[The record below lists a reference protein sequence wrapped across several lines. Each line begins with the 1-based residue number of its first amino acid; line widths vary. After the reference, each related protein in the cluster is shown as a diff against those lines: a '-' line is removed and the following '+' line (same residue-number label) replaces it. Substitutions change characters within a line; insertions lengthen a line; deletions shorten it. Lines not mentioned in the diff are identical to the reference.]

1 MRILLSILLLTAWS
15 ANAQPLWRNFFTTNQ
30 NPRLTVVAGSNSTVQ
45 ASTVGVNQRVF
56 TVNGMQSGTDATN
69 GLWTAVGV
77 ATNQAYQSGTN
88 TAGTYKTDSTNINV
102 LKVASSNIVGT
113 VTDHNAL
120 TNGDTRVITFSDTIT
135 ATNSTLLQGKHSFV
149 TNFTAVPSIQV
160 YNCNGTNQ
168 LITLPNCTSTA
179 PWKIYRFVSTNGHGK
194 FTLTNANGAQTIRD
208 GTSLSFI
215 NVGIGSPAFY
225 HDGAHWW
232 VASKSKIVMP
242 VAQFSTSTNVPL
254 TLANTSYPVTFDST
268 DFNNSQGIA
277 LGLGTNGFHSKMWI
291 TNSGQYEFGPSVV
304 QSYNGNDTIR
314 FWFRKFGTNIANS
327 STPSKGQN
335 GSIRVITVPFIVN
348 VTEPTPFEIW
358 AESDST
364 GESLLAQSASGNYPA
379 GPSVICPVKKISDTW
394 P

>member
-1 MRILLSILLLTAWS
+1 MKARASIGLAVIVILAIGA
-15 ANAQPLWRNFFTTNQ
+15 AA
-30 NPRLTVVAGSNSTVQ
+30 PRLGLYRAVLQSNLD
-45 ASTVGVNQRVF
+45 G
-56 TVNGMQSGTDATN
+56 
-69 GLWTAVGV
+69 
-77 ATNQAYQSGTN
+77 
-88 TAGTYKTDSTNINV
+88 GTYSITN
-102 LKVASSNIVGT
+102 VGT
-113 VTDHNAL
+113 VAAATY
-120 TNGDTRVITFSDTIT
+120 TGDGSSLSNVVGTSV
-135 ATNSTLLQGKHSFV
+135 AYAGKQSFT
-149 TNFTAVPSIQV
+149 TNFTATTSIQI

-168 LITLPNCTSTA
+168 VITLPNCTNTT
-179 PWKIYRFVSTNGHGK
+179 PWKVYRFSSTNGYGK

-208 GTSLSFI
+208 GTSLSFV

-254 TLANTSYPVTFDST
+254 TAANTAYPVTFDST

-304 QSYNGNDTIR
+304 QSFSGNNTIR
-314 FWFRKFGTNIANS
+314 FWFRKFGTNIPSS

-335 GSIRVITVPFIVN
+335 GSIRVITVPFVVN

-358 AESDST
+358 AESDNT
-364 GESLLAQSASGNYPA
+364 GESLLGGAASGNYPA
-379 GPSVICPVKKISDTW
+379 APSVICPVKKISDTW